1 MLDNAQRMGFLLEH
15 ALGFLLEHALG
26 FLLDHSVFNKH
37 PPQGISA
44 GNSLMLC
51 NACHLPP
58 PLSNHLHATPS
69 PPPAHLRGQVLSGVL

>member
-58 PLSNHLHATPS
+58 SPCQTTCM
-69 PPPAHLRGQVLSGVL
+69 PPPPPPHT